1 MRNQRVDAHAQLAA
15 QKLGRQL
22 DTVVGPCYPV
32 SWAAA
37 DNLNLGG
44 FGLSTYEGTMVTA
57 ANRGKYAEG
66 KVKAELKK
74 LETANCTHHRFPDA
88 HSGSFVTAPAD
99 FLILQNG
106 RLRLLVKQVEHGE
119 RLPYGNFSPE
129 QVNRMHMWRHA
140 GADTWV
146 LVYHV
151 PHKAW
156 RLIPAEVSSG
166 TDH

>member
-1 MRNQRVDAHAQLAA
+1 
-15 QKLGRQL
+15 
-22 DTVVGPCYPV
+22 
-32 SWAAA
+32 
-37 DNLNLGG
+37 
-44 FGLSTYEGTMVTA
+44 MVTA

-74 LETANCTHHRFPDA
+74 LEAANCTHHRFPDA
-88 HSGSFVTAPAD
+88 HSGSFITAPAD

-106 RLRLLVKQVEHGE
+106 RLRLLEVKQVEHGE
-119 RLPYGNFSPE
+119 RLAYGNFSPE
-129 QVNRMHMWRHA
+129 QVNRMFMWKLA

-156 RLIPAEVSSG
+156 RLIPADWFRSRPLKTA
-166 TDH
+166 TDKPLGSWVLTEFPLLTLTEAFLGINK

>member
-1 MRNQRVDAHAQLAA
+1 
-15 QKLGRQL
+15 
-22 DTVVGPCYPV
+22 
-32 SWAAA
+32 
-37 DNLNLGG
+37 
-44 FGLSTYEGTMVTA
+44 MVTA

-74 LETANCTHHRFPDA
+74 LEAANCTHHRFPDA
-88 HSGSFVTAPAD
+88 HSGSFITAPAD

-106 RLRLLVKQVEHGE
+106 RLRLLEVKQVEHGE

-129 QVNRMHMWRHA
+129 QVNRMFMWKLA
-140 GADTWV
+140 GADIWV

-156 RLIPAEVSSG
+156 RLILADWFRNRPLKTA
-166 TDH
+166 TDKPIGSWVLTEFPLMTLQAAFLGINK

>member
-1 MRNQRVDAHAQLAA
+1 
-15 QKLGRQL
+15 
-22 DTVVGPCYPV
+22 
-32 SWAAA
+32 
-37 DNLNLGG
+37 
-44 FGLSTYEGTMVTA
+44 MVTA

-66 KVKAELKK
+66 KVKAELKR
-74 LETANCTHHRFPDA
+74 LEAANCTHHRFPDA
-88 HSGSFVTAPAD
+88 HSGSFITAPAD

-106 RLRLLVKQVEHGE
+106 RLRLLEVKQVEHGE

-129 QVNRMHMWRHA
+129 QVNRMCMWHHA

-156 RLIPAEVSSG
+156 RLIPADWFRSRPLKTA
-166 TDH
+166 TDKSIGSWVLTEFPLLTLTEAFTGMKR

>member
-1 MRNQRVDAHAQLAA
+1 
-15 QKLGRQL
+15 
-22 DTVVGPCYPV
+22 
-32 SWAAA
+32 
-37 DNLNLGG
+37 
-44 FGLSTYEGTMVTA
+44 MVTA

-74 LETANCTHHRFPDA
+74 LEAANCTHHRFPDA

-106 RLRLLVKQVEHGE
+106 RLRLLEVKQVEHGE
-119 RLPYGNFSPE
+119 RLAYGNFSPE
-129 QVNRMHMWRHA
+129 QVNRMFMWHHA

-156 RLIPAEVSSG
+156 RLIPADWFRNRPLKTV
-166 TDH
+166 TDKSIGSWVLTEFPLLTLTEAFTGMK